1 LARRRLEPR
10 ARREAILRAAVEAFD
25 DVGPDQVNLETVAER
40 AGVSRALVYTYF
52 TNRQGLVRAVFDRVL
67 EDLGDELRGA
77 IGRIATPEQR
87 IAQWITTLA
96 GYAQAHPNRW
106 QVIRQTVL
114 SHDPEL
120 GHGLDELLA
129 HLGVEPPGADAGAGT
144 PLALTALVGMV
155 DWTADRLDEQGA
167 SYLARLAWAGTSGVP
182 GAQAP
187 WQTAADQPFAG
198 AVDNIRNPQGC
209 SPGVPQPTGR
219 TVEPGTRTEG

>member
-1 LARRRLEPR
+1 MARRRLAPQ

-25 DVGPDQVNLETVAER
+25 DVGPDQVNLEAVAER

-52 TNRQGLVRAVFDRVL
+52 ANRQGLVRAVFDRVL
-67 EDLGDELRGA
+67 ADLGDELRGA
-77 IGRIATPEQR
+77 VGRASGPEERIAR
-87 IAQWITTLA
+87 WITTLA

-129 HLGVEPPGADAGAGT
+129 HLGVEQPTGPIAS

-182 GAQAP
+182 EMP
-187 WQTAADQPFAG
+187 PP
-198 AVDNIRNPQGC
+198 VDNPRKPQGC
-209 SPGVPQPTGR
+209 SPGLPQPAGR
-219 TVEPGTRTEG
+219 TVTPGTRTEG

>member
-1 LARRRLEPR
+1 LARRRLAPQ

-52 TNRQGLVRAVFDRVL
+52 ANRQGLVRAVFDQVL
-67 EDLGDELRGA
+67 EDLGGELRGA
-77 IGRIATPEQR
+77 VGRAATPEER
-87 IAQWITTLA
+87 IARWITTLA

-129 HLGVEPPGADAGAGT
+129 HLGVDPPGGAGGN

-155 DWTADRLDEQGA
+155 DWTADQLDEQGA

-182 GAQAP
+182 GAEAP
-187 WQTAADQPFAG
+187 WQAASADPYVAP
-198 AVDNIRNPQGC
+198 VDNHRNPQGC
-209 SPGVPQPTGR
+209 APGLPQATRPT
-219 TVEPGTRTEG
+219 VNPGTRSEG